1 MLTVRIIAV
10 GKAKGA
16 WMTDAQAHFG
26 KLLNKYC
33 KLEVVEIP
41 ETSVSPD
48 GSIESRKSEEAQKIR
63 KRLSDSY
70 HICLDQLGKRFSSE
84 AFAEKLSHL
93 MRDGQSVIEFVIG
106 GAYGLDAALL
116 EECDLCVSLS
126 SFTLSHQIARVA
138 LLEQLFRCFS
148 LNANTQ
154 YHK

>member
-16 WMTDAQAHFG
+16 WVKDSQTHFA
-26 KLLNKYC
+26 KLLKKYC
-33 KLEVVEIP
+33 KLEVVEIA

-48 GSIESRKSEEAQKIR
+48 GSIDSRKVEEAQKLR
-63 KRLSDSY
+63 KRLSDGY
-70 HICLDQLGKRFSSE
+70 HICLDQHGKQYSSE

-93 MRDGQSVIEFVIG
+93 MRDGQSVIEFIIG
-106 GAYGLDAALL
+106 GAYGLDTGLL
-116 EECDLCVSLS
+116 AECDLQVSLS

-148 LNANTQ
+148 INANTQ